1 MTKKTV
7 IIVDDEQAA
16 RQQLKEVINGFDEL
30 TLVAESA
37 DGKSAIEQIMLKR
50 PDIVFL
56 DIEMPELNG
65 FDVAKAT
72 QDLQYQLVFM
82 TAYEQYALKAFD
94 TNAID
99 YLVKPAR
106 PELIAKSIGKIIRQQ
121 TQIKPSGSAA
131 CLTLSDHAQQKLIEF
146 EHINYIESI
155 GRYRRVH
162 LTQPGAEIHNTETII
177 SEQTLDGFCSQL
189 PESQFYRLHRS
200 YIINATQL
208 LALKYQARK
217 HFVMLAGADNPIP
230 VSRSF
235 VQTLKARI
243 AERTHNED

>member
-1 MTKKTV
+1 MNKKTV

-16 RQQLKEVINGFDEL
+16 RRHLRDVISGFDAL
-30 TLVAESA
+30 NIVAEAA
-37 DGKSAIEQIMLKR
+37 DGKSAIEQIMLWR

-65 FDVAKAT
+65 FDVAQAT
-72 QDLQYQLVFM
+72 QGLTYQLIFM

-106 PELIAKSIGKIIRQQ
+106 PELIAKSIGKIVRQQ
-121 TQIKPSGSAA
+121 THNQPQRSSERLI
-131 CLTLSDHAQQKLIEF
+131 LNDHAQQKIIEF
-146 EHINYIESI
+146 EHISYIESI

-162 LTQPGAEIHNTETII
+162 LTAQGAGIHSTDTII
-177 SEQTLDGFCSQL
+177 SEQTLDGFCTQL
-189 PESQFYRLHRS
+189 PDSQFYRLHRS

-208 LALKYQARK
+208 LELKYHARK
-217 HFVMLAGADNPIP
+217 HFVLLAGTDVQIP
-230 VSRSF
+230 VSRRF
-235 VQTLKARI
+235 IHTLKERI
-243 AERTHNED
+243 TTR

>member
-1 MTKKTV
+1 MNTKTV
-7 IIVDDEQAA
+7 IIIDDEQAA
-16 RQQLKEVINGFDEL
+16 RQHLRDVITGFDEL
-30 TLVAESA
+30 EIVAEAA
-37 DGKSAIEQIMLKR
+37 DGKSAIEQLMLKR

-65 FDVAKAT
+65 FDVARAT
-72 QDLQYQLVFM
+72 QHLTYQLIFM

-106 PELIAKSIGKIIRQQ
+106 PELIAKSLAKIVRHQ
-121 TQIKPSGSAA
+121 TQVQPPRSSAR
-131 CLTLSDHAQQKLIEF
+131 LILNDHAAQKIVEC
-146 EHINYIESI
+146 EHINFIESI

-162 LTQPGAEIHNTETII
+162 LTEQGARSHNTDTII
-177 SEQTLDGFCSQL
+177 SEQTLDRFCTQL

-208 LALKYQARK
+208 LALKYHARK
-217 HFVMLAGADNPIP
+217 YFVRLAGTDAQIP

-235 VQTLKARI
+235 TGTLKARI
-243 AERTHNED
+243 AQRAQLED